1 MVDYKAFQK
10 LDVQILGIAP
20 EPSFSQK
27 TFAESLGFPFPL
39 LSDLPDSRVIK
50 LYSAGKWLP
59 AGKKVPMVP
68 GKSLTLKKPRTIGE
82 QSFFLIDKKGI
93 LRGRWFP
100 GVVTFPS
107 DQILKMARRIAN
119 EP

>member
-39 LSDLPDSRVIK
+39 LSDLPDSRVTR
-50 LYSAGKWLP
+50 LYSAGKSLP
-59 AGKKVPMVP
+59 AGVKLAMVP
-68 GKSLTLKKPRTIGE
+68 GKSLTLKKPRTIAD

-93 LRGRWFP
+93 LRGRWLP
-100 GVVTFPS
+100 GLVPFPS
-107 DQILKMARRIAN
+107 DQILKMARKIAK
-119 EP
+119 ER

>member
-1 MVDYKAFQK
+1 MVDNKEFQK
-10 LDVQILGIAP
+10 LDVQVLGISP
-20 EPSFSQK
+20 DSSFSQK

-59 AGKKVPMVP
+59 AGVKLAMVP
-68 GKSLTLKKPRTIGE
+68 GKSLTLKKPRTIAE
-82 QSFFLIDKKGI
+82 QAYFLIDKKGI

-100 GVVTFPS
+100 GLVSFPS
-107 DQILKMARRIAN
+107 DQILKMARKIAQ
-119 EP
+119 ER

>member
-1 MVDYKAFQK
+1 MVDNKAFQK

-20 EPSFSQK
+20 EPTFSQK
-27 TFAESLGFPFPL
+27 TYAVSLGFPFPL
-39 LSDLPDSRVIK
+39 LSDHPGARVIK

-68 GKSLTLKKPRTIGE
+68 GKSLTLKKPRMIGE

-107 DQILKMARRIAN
+107 DQILKMARRIAK
-119 EP
+119 ER